1 MNHLFLILL
10 FLLIACE
17 DINREWDNPYDPRS
31 NRSLWTPDNLTANPN
46 IEGTITLNWRRKGRD
61 FDGFRIDR
69 KIGDSAWVDKVA
81 TLWDSTYNWDDHLD
95 MKSIVSHN
103 AIYSYRLYAYAD
115 TNRSN
120 MVTISV
126 NPLVPDPPGPVG
138 VQSITYADK
147 PPKTMTIKWSK
158 STDGDFKLYKLYHAE
173 NETDNHQLYTTI
185 SDVNIISMDTTNFTV
200 LKENWFW
207 VGVVD
212 TMGQET
218 IGSGFGIPVDPPP
231 PAVALDSVTYA
242 LKQFHFKWTQS
253 VISDFSDYTIEQI
266 TLPDST
272 VVNED
277 KSKVIGKVSTAIT
290 VPEDTENYY
299 RLSLNDIWGNQTKT
313 KVWGASSYQRVVKV
327 NNIRDS
333 GDDITIHNLGPSMP
347 FTHLLSRVNAQF
359 PVWIQNGN
367 KIFALIDGG
376 MGLIVNEDGSGLRS
390 ISGQVPQDV
399 AFNPDQTLA
408 VYVGKDHN
416 IYLTYLEKDQEPIRI
431 TNTTN
436 NEWYHDPEFIENGN
450 KILYSQRNHQANNNV
465 GNKNVYR
472 MDLDGLNVFKITT
485 APNLDKFIMPRLNPD
500 GNKMLYV
507 KEGDGLY
514 ILDYPTQSVGTAVLK
529 AGNVKV
535 VPETSSKFRNIRW
548 SPDGKKAILWSKE
561 NGTYF
566 LYIYDGNTS
575 PPLKLLQS
583 GGRYANWIS
592 NDMVLF
598 RYESTNAMYKKA
610 ITDDSGTDPILFYDV
625 PWAQLQPRQ

>member
-1 MNHLFLILL
+1 
-10 FLLIACE
+10 
-17 DINREWDNPYDPRS
+17 
-31 NRSLWTPDNLTANPN
+31 
-46 IEGTITLNWRRKGRD
+46 
-61 FDGFRIDR
+61 
-69 KIGDSAWVDKVA
+69 
-81 TLWDSTYNWDDHLD
+81 
-95 MKSIVSHN
+95 
-103 AIYSYRLYAYAD
+103 
-115 TNRSN
+115 
-120 MVTISV
+120 
-126 NPLVPDPPGPVG
+126 
-138 VQSITYADK
+138 
-147 PPKTMTIKWSK
+147 
-158 STDGDFKLYKLYHAE
+158 
-173 NETDNHQLYTTI
+173 
-185 SDVNIISMDTTNFTV
+185 
-200 LKENWFW
+200 
-207 VGVVD
+207 
-212 TMGQET
+212 
-218 IGSGFGIPVDPPP
+218 
-231 PAVALDSVTYA
+231 
-242 LKQFHFKWTQS
+242 
-253 VISDFSDYTIEQI
+253 
-266 TLPDST
+266 
-272 VVNED
+272 
-277 KSKVIGKVSTAIT
+277 
-290 VPEDTENYY
+290 
-299 RLSLNDIWGNQTKT
+299 
-313 KVWGASSYQRVVKV
+313 
-327 NNIRDS
+327 
-333 GDDITIHNLGPSMP
+333 
-347 FTHLLSRVNAQF
+347 
-359 PVWIQNGN
+359 
-367 KIFALIDGG
+367 